1 MNIDDLPITEF
12 AKKAYQMPVSNDRAF
27 LYEQVDSQWLA
38 QWAVKQWLEKDRRV
52 PDSWV
57 NKTIELLDR
66 PAKLDKRKDFDIRLK
81 YYRIWRACMAT
92 AEKFAIPIYATDYY
106 LSLETGKTERWG
118 AIDYVAEAI
127 GSTSESVNKMFRSI
141 QNLHAEYPY
150 MTLSD
155 IEEAKLQHMS
165 RMLEES
171 RQPQTA

>member
-1 MNIDDLPITEF
+1 MNIDDQPITKF

-27 LYEQVDSQWLA
+27 LYEQIDSQWLA
-38 QWAVKQWLEKDRRV
+38 HWAVKQWLEKDRQV
-52 PDSWV
+52 PEAWV
-57 NKTIELLDR
+57 NKTLELMDR
-66 PAKLDKRKDFDIRLK
+66 PTKVDKRKDWDVQLK
-81 YYRIWRACMAT
+81 HYRIWRACIAT
-92 AEKFAIPIYATDYY
+92 AEKFSISVYSTDPSDIP
-106 LSLETGKTERWG
+106 ERRWG

-127 GSTSESVNKMFRSI
+127 GSTSASVNKMFRSI

-150 MTLSD
+150 MILSD